1 MLYYPFLLP
10 CGRRHISFK
19 MQAFA
24 LLALLPLALANP
36 LNVRSTACNNSP
48 DLCNKS
54 YGEITHLGAHDSPF
68 VRDSS
73 TDNSLAGDQYVLRPL
88 RR

>member
-1 MLYYPFLLP
+1 MVSYYPFSSP
-10 CGRRHISFK
+10 SIFNIPFYTK
-19 MQAFA
+19 MRVFSV
-24 LLALLPLALANP
+24 LALLPLVLANP

-48 DLCNKS
+48 DLCSKS

-73 TDNSLAGDQYVLRPL
+73 TSDSVAGDQYGLL
-88 RR
+88 